1 MDNNEFNI
9 RIKSL
14 GQKLLQERAVYLNSN
29 IQTEDLEFF
38 VCLKINSNK
47 NVEDID
53 LTLKDLRLFLIAQFV
68 SNFDRFVGQ
77 KLDIIIRPSTFI
89 PGFVFVFFCDCLW

>member
-9 RIKSL
+9 RINSL
-14 GQKLLQERAVYLNSN
+14 GQKLLQERLVYLNSN
-29 IQTEDLEFF
+29 IKTENLEFF

-68 SNFDRFVGQ
+68 SNFTGKR
-77 KLDIIIRPSTFI
+77 
-89 PGFVFVFFCDCLW
+89 

>member
-9 RIKSL
+9 RINSL
-14 GQKLLQERAVYLNSN
+14 GQKLLHERLVYLNSN
-29 IQTEDLEFF
+29 IKTENLEFF

-68 SNFDRFVGQ
+68 SNFTGKR
-77 KLDIIIRPSTFI
+77 
-89 PGFVFVFFCDCLW
+89 